1 MLQIGISNDIECRL
15 KGHAS
20 GGFDTVIEVM
30 GPFNIG
36 KLAQDWE
43 RDILKYLR
51 EHGAIIAKD
60 VGIEKFD
67 GYKESW
73 LRESFPVR
81 SLNELRALVDDVE
94 KQHPRTDERLLP
106 RRDFPSIHIIWSP
119 SYSPT

>member
-1 MLQIGISNDIECRL
+1 MLQIGISNDIERRL

-81 SLNELRALVDDVE
+81 SLNELRALVDDENWLLE
-94 KQHPRTDERLLP
+94 K
-106 RRDFPSIHIIWSP
+106 SA
-119 SYSPT
+119 